1 MSDILLWA
9 SFLVSSFLVV
19 PSAVAILTIGSRTEA
34 QFLRS
39 IDVLT
44 PAEKEVV
51 EAKAKALAVLP
62 YGQTQQT
69 QQTKAPRWQRPRRLL
84 PWALCAMCALG
95 QPKTPRPRPAI
106 GSASLTI
113 VRGDH
118 EHG

>member
-69 QQTKAPRWQRPRRLL
+69 KDPTWQRPRRLMVSVV
-84 PWALCAMCALG
+84 CAMCALS
-95 QPKTPRPRPAI
+95 QPRALRPPPEIR
-106 GSASLTI
+106 SARHT
-113 VRGDH
+113 VARAAPDH
-118 EHG
+118 G